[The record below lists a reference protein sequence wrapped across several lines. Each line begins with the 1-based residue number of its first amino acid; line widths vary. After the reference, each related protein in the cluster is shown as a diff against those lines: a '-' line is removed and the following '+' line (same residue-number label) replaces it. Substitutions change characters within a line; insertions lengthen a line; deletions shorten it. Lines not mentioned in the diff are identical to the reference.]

1 LKYGSPKLFILPVP
15 IEQIEQL
22 VWHGYG
28 SMSDHLQEVGQLGQL
43 EARPKSSRFS
53 GFGITLRDRPNQE

>member
-28 SMSDHLQEVGQLGQL
+28 SMSDHLPEVGQLGQL
-43 EARPKSSRFS
+43 GDIFWFQIARMM
-53 GFGITLRDRPNQE
+53 IY